1 MLHSQWVQ
9 ANGPYGGYVLSFAV
23 SSASGGENLFAGTN
37 GGGVFL
43 STNNGTSWTAAST
56 GLTNGSILTFAVS
69 GTNLFA
75 GTYGAGAW
83 KRPLSEMITSVDV
96 ASSELPNDFT
106 LAQNYPNPFNPST
119 VIEFDLPAQ
128 SHLDFRV
135 YDGLGRLVRTLVD
148 AEYTAGS
155 HRIMWDG
162 KNDAGSSISSGTY
175 FYQLK
180 TEGFVQ
186 AKKMVYLK

>member
-1 MLHSQWVQ
+1 LT
-9 ANGPYGGYVLSFAV
+9 NGSVLTLAV
-23 SSASGGENLFAGTN
+23 SGTTLFAGTH
-37 GGGVFL
+37 
-43 STNNGTSWTAAST
+43 
-56 GLTNGSILTFAVS
+56 
-69 GTNLFA
+69 
-75 GTYGAGAW
+75 GAGAW
-83 KRPLSEMITSVDV
+83 KRPLSEMITSVET
-96 ASSELPNDFT
+96 SSSDLPHRFT

-119 VIEFDLPAQ
+119 IIAFYLPVR
-128 SHLDFRV
+128 SRLEIRV